1 MIKLENVT
9 KRFGNMVAV
18 DNVSID
24 ILEGEFF
31 VLLGPSTPSRLLSAF
46 PADVPVARVPLADAA
61 SAIRDF
67 LRDCAPHTPP
77 LTQADGTE
85 SGLTG

>member
-1 MIKLENVT
+1 MAVRHRLAQA
-9 KRFGNMVAV
+9 FGRLIRSAE
-18 DNVSID
+18 DK
-24 ILEGEFF
+24 GAF
-31 VLLGPSTPSRLLSAF
+31 VLLGASTPSRLLSAF
-46 PADVPVARVPLADAA
+46 PPDVQVSRVPLADAA